1 MVNSTLLAL
10 RPRKVFVPLERL
22 FLMICKLPLTLV
34 LSGVLMCTAAS
45 TGWAQATKSM
55 TSSQRFKIIYINPR
69 SKDAGPEAMPLI
81 KKQTGGGQTIALW
94 NYSQLAYDGN
104 TYTGMM
110 VGRSPF
116 AHGHRI
122 TTIPTIIV
130 PVIITMQDTG
140 EVFDPTAADPCS
152 PNGNSVDNIVLQS
165 PLFQP
170 VDFIMNGV
178 DVGSAQYLD
187 AFQRANFWTKVQ
199 GTPYHTVFSTSP
211 KVLAGVKV
219 SIPVADGVTI
229 ITGGCRDAAEIDIN
243 VWDNFVQTQLIPALA
258 AQGVGPA
265 NFPQIIFDSVAL
277 YLNGDPTQC
286 CALGYHNSF
295 LNGGVFQT
303 YSVNMYDTSGFFGGD
318 TSVMSHEIA
327 EWMDDPNT
335 GNPVPIW
342 GGEGQVTV
350 PNCQN
355 NLEVGD
361 PLSPGFSTPTN
372 PFSILASNGV
382 TYTLQELA
390 FYGWF
395 LGPSL
400 GAGGGFSDNGTF
412 LGHAKEPCPPGGT
425 N

>member
-1 MVNSTLLAL
+1 MMRKLHVTLLL
-10 RPRKVFVPLERL
+10 
-22 FLMICKLPLTLV
+22 CGTL
-34 LSGVLMCTAAS
+34 LCTA
-45 TGWAQATKSM
+45 TPNGWAQAPNSA
-55 TSSQRFKIIYINPR
+55 TSSQKFKIIYISPR
-69 SKDAGPEAMPLI
+69 SKDAGPQAMSLI
-81 KKQTGGGQTIALW
+81 RRQAAGAQTIAMW
-94 NYSQLAYDGN
+94 NYSQLAYDGK

-116 AHGHRI
+116 ANGHRI
-122 TTIPTIIV
+122 TTIPTFIV
-130 PVIITMQDTG
+130 PVIITMLDTL
-140 EVFDPTAADPCS
+140 EVFDPTMPDACT
-152 PNGNSVDNIVLQS
+152 PNGDSVDNVVVQS
-165 PLFQP
+165 PLFLP
-170 VDFIMNGV
+170 VDFLMNGA
-178 DVGSAQYLD
+178 DIGSAQYLD

-211 KVLAGVKV
+211 TVLVGININIASTAGQ
-219 SIPVADGVTI
+219 TI
-229 ITGGCRDAAEIDIN
+229 AGLCRDAAIIDLID
-243 VWDNFVQTQLIPALA
+243 WDNFVQTTLIPSLA
-258 AQGVGPA
+258 KMGVGPA
-265 NFPQIIFDSVAL
+265 NFPQIVFDSVAL
-277 YLNGDPTQC
+277 YLNHDPNQC
-286 CALGYHNSF
+286 CALGYHNAF

-303 YSVNMYDTSGFFGGD
+303 YSVNMYDTSGDFGGD

-361 PLSPGFSTPTN
+361 PLSPGFSTTTN

-412 LGHAKEPCPPGGT
+412 HGHAKEPCPPGGT